1 LYSFLI
7 LYLVEKQLPDGTKL
21 TVPVTDLRIPKV
33 GLEHTISIDVGQKV
47 EGFST
52 AVNRFKLLSEVFLF
66 RKLSPSVV
74 FELFMQCE
82 EETVEPGD
90 VIIHSGEESGIHSDF
105 SQVIKVLT

>member
-1 LYSFLI
+1 M
-7 LYLVEKQLPDGTKL
+7 
-21 TVPVTDLRIPKV
+21 PVTDLRIPKV

-47 EGFST
+47 EGFSM
-52 AVNRFKLLSEVFLF
+52 AVNRYKLLSEVFLF

-90 VIIHSGEESGIHSDF
+90 VIIHSGEESGIHIDRVLRSIRA
-105 SQVIKVLT
+105 QVTVDVSRIFPGVSSGRCVI